1 MQVKWLR
8 TWNVEPEGLNLSL
21 ALPPTKSMNQINYLT
36 FVCLSW
42 TYLVAQWY
50 RIHLLIQETCT
61 RLLGREDPLEK
72 AIVTHSSIVTWKIPW
87 TEETGRVTV
96 HEVTKESGM
105 T

>member
-42 TYLVAQWY
+42 TYLVAQW
-50 RIHLLIQETCT
+50 
-61 RLLGREDPLEK
+61 
-72 AIVTHSSIVTWKIPW
+72 
-87 TEETGRVTV
+87 
-96 HEVTKESGM
+96 
-105 T
+105 